1 MMVELRKKRSA
12 TSAYQVKPIIRCA
25 KKKQS
30 VFIVSKLI
38 LKQMDINPETDGIM
52 FGFKDKKLHIFKE
65 LKESDN
71 YHLSVADANTMR
83 FRSNDLF
90 EHISKHF
97 GKQDF
102 TIELQNDLTFKLI

>member
-1 MMVELRKKRSA
+1 
-12 TSAYQVKPIIRCA
+12 
-25 KKKQS
+25 
-30 VFIVSKLI
+30 
-38 LKQMDINPETDGIM
+38 
-52 FGFKDKKLHIFKE
+52 LHIFKE

-102 TIELQNDLTFKLI
+102 TIELQNDLTFKLL

>member
-1 MMVELRKKRSA
+1 MIELRKKRTA
-12 TSAYQVKPIIRCA
+12 TSLYQLRPIIKVA

-30 VFIVSKLI
+30 IFIVSKLI
-38 LKQMDINPETDGIM
+38 LKQMNINPETDGIM

-71 YHLSVADANTMR
+71 YHLSDADTNTMR

-90 EHISKHF
+90 EHLSKF
-97 GKQDF
+97 YNKEDF
-102 TIELQNDLTFKLI
+102 TIELQNNLTFILI

>member
-1 MMVELRKKRSA
+1 MIELRKKRSA
-12 TSAYQVKPIIRCA
+12 TSPYQLKPIIRCA

-38 LKQMDINPETDGIM
+38 LKQMDINPEMHGIM

-71 YHLSVADANTMR
+71 YHLSDADTNTMR

-90 EHISKHF
+90 EHLSKF
-97 GKQDF
+97 YNKQDF
-102 TIELQNDLTFKLI
+102 TIELQNDLTFILI